1 MEHPLQLAFT
11 DVDRS
16 SALDERIRDLLSAA
30 ESYRGEDDF
39 RVLYYANEALL
50 LAEIEDQVAP
60 QLTALSLI
68 IAVLVGGHRADD
80 ATPYIVRGI
89 DLANELADPAHRTE
103 LLALLTTWAVEVE
116 QLPDQGASTNWR
128 DRSPVNW
135 AKSMIA
141 RLEHAQSDISPEMV
155 AVLIPAPTRRN
166 RPGQRSRFGR
176 GTVGARRSRHRLRV
190 DPDSPGRYHHHRLVE
205 IARRTAPMVGD
216 RGIVARNG
224 DALLTAVLPGF
235 TGIAAMA
242 MAEHLRDSFTK
253 IPASADVGIGIG
265 VAIKQRGDTSRDV
278 LRRVVDR
285 SEVASSEPGITISG
299 SSAEATVR
307 ESSRSI

>member
-11 DVDRS
+11 EVDRS

-30 ESYRGEDDF
+30 ESYRGSDDF
-39 RVLYYANEALL
+39 RVLYYANEALI
-50 LAEIEDQVAP
+50 LAELEDQIAP
-60 QLTALSLI
+60 QLTALGLI
-68 IAVLVGGHRADD
+68 IAVLVNGHRADD

-89 DLANELADPAHRTE
+89 DLATELADPAHRAE
-103 LLALLTTWAVEVE
+103 LLALMATWAIEVE
-116 QLPDQGASTNWR
+116 QAPEHGTSAKWR

-141 RLEHAQSDISPEMV
+141 RLEHAQADDDSATARPARPRADDGETGLV
-155 AVLIPAPTRRN
+155 NAVGLAAELLALEDQGIDYALIQVRLDETD
-166 RPGQRSRFGR
+166 
-176 GTVGARRSRHRLRV
+176 RHRLV
-190 DPDSPGRYHHHRLVE
+190 D
-205 IARRTAPMVGD
+205 IARRAAPMVGD

-242 MAEHLRDSFTK
+242 MAEHLRDAFAK
-253 IPASADVGIGIG
+253 IPTNTEAGIGIG
-265 VAIKQRGDTSRDV
+265 VAIKQRGETSRDV

-299 SSAEATVR
+299 
-307 ESSRSI
+307 

>member
-1 MEHPLQLAFT
+1 LEHPLQLAFT

-30 ESYRGEDDF
+30 ESYRGADDF

-68 IAVLVGGHRADD
+68 IAVLVEGHRADD

-141 RLEHAQSDISPEMV
+141 RLEHAQSDISPETGRRADSRADDGETGLV
-155 AVLIPAPTRRN
+155 NAVGLAAELLALEDQGIDYALI
-166 RPGQRSRFGR
+166 QI
-176 GTVGARRSRHRLRV
+176 RLA
-190 DPDSPGRYHHHRLVE
+190 DTDHHRLVE

-299 SSAEATVR
+299 
-307 ESSRSI
+307 